1 MLIVNA
7 TRALP
12 PTLCCIYKEKLPSFT
27 GGAFHENLM
36 EHYVKIPYLPSRRLW
51 RITCKYS
58 TEYDDLKNEWKKEEL
73 FMKI

>member
-1 MLIVNA
+1 
-7 TRALP
+7 
-12 PTLCCIYKEKLPSFT
+12 
-27 GGAFHENLM
+27 M

-58 TEYDDLKNEWKKEEL
+58 TKYDDLKNEWKKKEL